1 MLSKKGID
9 EFAFVLVAG
18 LIFISVMLITWGV
31 SPKVEENITENITV
45 TPSVDIVGL
54 YVQDIPKQYWI
65 GEFKVSYGI
74 GSEILFSK
82 EDFIVKKGL
91 FENKPMRLL
100 VKIDPEK
107 LLSVASGFLIINI
120 EDTNMA
126 GDLIIYVNNQRI
138 RSLKPTLGEISIQMK
153 KEYLK
158 ENNEIEIRAGSPG
171 WKFWVTNIYE
181 IAELKFG
188 INIYGIQE
196 KLSSFDVTK
205 SQIENFKLARLEFE
219 LHDYNAAG
227 DLIIKINNNIVYEG
241 IPQKFF
247 SKDFSLEDLGLV
259 EGINT
264 VSFYTELDAF
274 YEIDDARLTIIHTS
288 KGYKSISKSFSVSES
303 DYNRL
308 REGGV
313 GLIKF
318 NIQKIENPGTLQIT
332 ILDSHGYKHEIIFQ
346 QFSTGLNEVRFG
358 KNSVKPGTNV
368 VTFSSIDGTFYI
380 SDIKV
385 IIT

>member
-9 EFAFVLVAG
+9 EFAFVLIAG
-18 LIFISVMLITWGV
+18 LIFISIMLITWGTG
-31 SPKVEENITENITV
+31 PTPEENITENITV
-45 TPSVDIVGL
+45 TPTVSIVGL
-54 YVQDIPKQYWI
+54 YTQDIPKQYWI
-65 GEFKVSYGI
+65 GEFKVSYGV

-82 EDFIVKKGL
+82 KDFTLKKGL
-91 FENKPMRLL
+91 FESKPMRVT

-107 LLSVASGFLIINI
+107 FSFVNSGFLVINI

-126 GDLIIYVNNQRI
+126 GDLIIYINNQRI
-138 RSLKPTLGEISIQMK
+138 RSVKPTLGEISIPVK

-158 ENNEIEIRAGSPG
+158 EDNVIEIKAGSPG
-171 WKFWVTNIYE
+171 WKFWVTTIYK
-181 IAELKFG
+181 IAEIKFG
-188 INIYGIQE
+188 INIYGVQE
-196 KLSSFDVTK
+196 KVSSFDVTK

-227 DLIIKINNNIVYEG
+227 DLIVKINNNIIYEG

-247 SKDFSLEDLGLV
+247 SMDFSLEDLGLV
-259 EGINT
+259 EGTNT
-264 VSFYTELDAF
+264 ISFSTELDAF

-288 KGYKSISKSFSVSES
+288 KGYKSISKKFSLSES
-303 DYNRL
+303 DYNKL

-318 NIQKIENPGTLQIT
+318 NIQRIEKPGTLQIS
-332 ILDSHGYKHEIIFQ
+332 IIDSRGYKHEIIFQ
-346 QFSTGLNEVRFG
+346 QFSTGLNKVRFD
-358 KNSVKPGTNV
+358 KNSVKPGTNM
-368 VTFSSIDGTFYI
+368 VTFSSTDGTFYI

-385 IIT
+385 VVA